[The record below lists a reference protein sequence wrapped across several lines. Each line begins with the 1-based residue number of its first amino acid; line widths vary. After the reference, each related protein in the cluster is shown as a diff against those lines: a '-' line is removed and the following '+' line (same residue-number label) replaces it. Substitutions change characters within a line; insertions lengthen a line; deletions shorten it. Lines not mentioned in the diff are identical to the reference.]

1 MPAAR
6 KERIW
11 SLVRVSQRQLLE
23 MYDFFV
29 GGLETPYPAA
39 FALRG
44 LCNCKPRQQRI
55 GRLSSNIGSALCGT
69 DANYRSTKV
78 SVFSASINNEE
89 GQRYALAKFEPGVT
103 LWWAYAVTTS
113 SRDARERSIELA
125 GSI

>member
-1 MPAAR
+1 MT
-6 KERIW
+6 
-11 SLVRVSQRQLLE
+11 SLLVAWKRPTQPHSSI
-23 MYDFFV
+23 
-29 GGLETPYPAA
+29 AI
-39 FALRG
+39 
-44 LCNCKPRQQRI
+44 NCQQRI
-55 GRLSSNIGSALCGT
+55 PWVSATANRDSRSAEAGGSVLDRQVVFNIGSALCGT